1 MSADPMT
8 SPYLDL
14 RARTQRANRGFEEK
28 VTSLEDALR
37 RSVRD
42 GDHVALG
49 GCTLSRTPM
58 AAVWE
63 LIRQGRR
70 DLTVSR
76 NIMSTEGDWLLASG
90 AARRIITSWISQG
103 IVWGISKVMRHFVEA
118 GKVVYEEWSHMSIG
132 LGYRAGAMGVPFL
145 PSRTMLGSDL
155 IRRAAGI
162 KELDCPYTG
171 ERLALI
177 PALVPDVA
185 LLHVHRADP
194 YGNAQL
200 DGLPFMDADIA
211 LAAHRVILTTER
223 IITNDQIRRAPERTQ
238 IPFFCVEAV
247 AEVPYGSLP
256 HECYGL
262 YEPYYE
268 HLDEYARLTRERGV
282 EGARE
287 YLDRYVHA
295 PKGWVEYLDLLGL
308 KGILDAAARGR
319 VVHGD

>member
-1 MSADPMT
+1 MSADPLIP
-8 SPYLDL
+8 SYLDL

-28 VTSLEDALR
+28 VTTLEDAVR
-37 RSVRD
+37 RGVRD

-58 AAVWE
+58 ASVFE

-76 NIMSTEGDWLLASG
+76 NIMSTEGDFLLASG

-103 IVWGISKVMRHFVEA
+103 IVWGISKIMRHYVEG
-118 GKVVYEEWSHMSIG
+118 GKVVYDEWSHMSIG

-155 IRRAAGI
+155 IRRASAV

-177 PALVPDVA
+177 PALTPDVA

-194 YGNAQL
+194 YGNAQF

-211 LAAHRVILTTER
+211 MAAHRVILTTER
-223 IITNDQIRRAPERTQ
+223 IITNDQIRRSPDRTT

-247 AEVPYGSLP
+247 VEVPYGSLP

-268 HLDEYARLTRERGV
+268 HLDEYARLSKERGV

-287 YLDRYVHA
+287 YLDRYVHG
-295 PKGWVEYLDLLGL
+295 PKGWVEYLELLGL

-319 VVHGD
+319 IVHDD